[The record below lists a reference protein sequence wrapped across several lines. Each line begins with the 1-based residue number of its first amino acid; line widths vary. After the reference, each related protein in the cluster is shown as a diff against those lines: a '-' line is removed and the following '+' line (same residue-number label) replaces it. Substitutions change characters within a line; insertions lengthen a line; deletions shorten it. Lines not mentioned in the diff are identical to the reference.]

1 MEKVST
7 FSLDSLESH
16 PAVRREG
23 FIDMQT
29 YTFGD
34 YRLDEAEHRLT
45 RGGILAR
52 EQAWP
57 IWRSAVRGLLAA
69 EGA

>member
-1 MEKVST
+1 
-7 FSLDSLESH
+7 
-16 PAVRREG
+16 
-23 FIDMQT
+23 MQT

-57 IWRSAVRGLLAA
+57 IWRSAVRGFLAA